1 MKIRTPLAI
10 ALALAFTTLAA
21 AQELLTVDQ
30 FFKQVSA
37 RYAGIKDYEA
47 QVTVKAGK
55 SVMSGTVIFKAPTL
69 MRMDFSQPV
78 GQTILYNGDNLIV
91 YVPELRATL
100 SQQTSPTS
108 GASAVSGEGL
118 KILAR
123 SYTVSYE
130 SPKGLV
136 AVPLP
141 GSETEMVVRLVLTRN
156 TVAEGF
162 RTITLSIDPERKL
175 IRRMEGVT
183 LAGDTIVY
191 DFTGIKLDQGIADT
205 RFLYDAPASANVY
218 NNFLFETD
226 K

>member
-1 MKIRTPLAI
+1 MKFKMPLVI
-10 ALALAFTTLAA
+10 GLALAVAA
-21 AQELLTVDQ
+21 GAGAQDILTADQ
-30 FFKQVSA
+30 FFRQVSE

-47 QVTVKAGK
+47 SVSVKAGK
-55 SVMSGTVIFKAPTL
+55 SVMSGTIFYKAPTWL
-69 MRMDFSQPV
+69 RVDFTQPA

-100 SQQTSPTS
+100 SQQTTSSS
-108 GASAVSGEGL
+108 GASAATGEGL
-118 KILAR
+118 KMLGR
-123 SYTVSYE
+123 NYSVGYE
-130 SPKGLV
+130 KGPG

-141 GSETEMVVRLVLTRN
+141 GSESESVIRLVLTRN

-162 RTITLSIDPERKL
+162 RTIILSIDPARKL

-183 LAGDTIVY
+183 INGDSITY
-191 DFTGIKLDQGIADT
+191 DFTGIKLDQGIPDT

-218 NNFLFETD
+218 NNFLFSTD